1 MANAAW
7 KTHLLRLKHF
17 KEQSKEADNKSFDEV
32 LTRARIT
39 IMEYD
44 LFTALVHSLNSP
56 KVAKGELDRLIEML
70 DKAKLVVG
78 DLGRHVMVVRAQSAA
93 WLECSL
99 CRRCVIKL

>member
-78 DLGRHVMVVRAQSAA
+78 DLGATLWSFVRKVLRGLSVLSADD
-93 WLECSL
+93 
-99 CRRCVIKL
+99 V